1 MTDFDFLEKV
11 MGIVSNI
18 WTLFT
23 QWLLLKIL
31 GNMCIYL
38 RGCDVI
44 KLEINLIFL
53 VKLFFGVTKK
63 SRQKFKYLQKKKR
76 F

>member
-23 QWLLLKIL
+23 QCLLLKIL

-38 RGCDVI
+38 RSCDVI

-53 VKLFFGVTKK
+53 VKPFFGVTKT
-63 SRQKFKYLQKKKR
+63 SRQKLKYLQKKKR